1 MNLDMIPTRRCLRKI
16 LEGVMVRTISGNI
29 KRISVE
35 TFVNI
40 PETQHIKLKLK
51 RFRSNIKFSFRKGS
65 ANP

>member
-1 MNLDMIPTRRCLRKI
+1 MIPTRRCLRKI
-16 LEGVMVRTISGNI
+16 LEDVIVRTISGNI
-29 KRISVE
+29 ERISVE